1 MAQYED
7 LEVDQGTDMKWQ
19 VKMLSTDGSP
29 RDTTGYL
36 IRGNVNRSYD
46 ADSSEMVSFTT
57 SLLPPSTGGV
67 VEFMLTNTQTD
78 AMQRR
83 RYVYDLE
90 VEYVDPGSGATM
102 VERILEG
109 NLIVSRSVSKF
120 D

>member
-7 LEVDQGTDMKWQ
+7 LEVDQGSDIKWQ
-19 VKMLSTDGSP
+19 VKMLSTDGAP
-29 RDTTGYL
+29 RDVTGYTF
-36 IRGNVNRSYD
+36 RGNVNRSYD

-57 SLLPPSTGGV
+57 AMVPPATSGV
-67 VEFMLTNTQTD
+67 IEFILTNTQTD
-78 AMQRR
+78 ALKRR

-90 VEYVDPGSGATM
+90 VEFVDAATGTTM

-109 NLIVSRSVSKF
+109 NLAVSRSVSKF